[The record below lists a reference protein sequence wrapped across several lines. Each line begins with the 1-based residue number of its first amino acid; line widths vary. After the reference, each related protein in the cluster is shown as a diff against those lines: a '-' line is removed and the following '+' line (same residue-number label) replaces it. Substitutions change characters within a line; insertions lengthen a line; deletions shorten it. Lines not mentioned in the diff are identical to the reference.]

1 MSANPQQP
9 AFPEPHWGRERT
21 SGLFAPAYAFAATRL
36 GSRLIRLLVPLDRR
50 LLTLTKGKYPLF
62 GPTTLPTL
70 LLTTTG
76 RKSGQPRTTALNY
89 LPFGDRLLILGSNFG
104 QSHHPAWTSNLL
116 AHPEAAVAI
125 GGTEVAI
132 RASLLEG
139 SDRDDGMR
147 RFLAYPMYRSYLSR
161 TDRDLRLFALTRS
174 VT

>member
-1 MSANPQQP
+1 MPGT
-9 AFPEPHWGRERT
+9 FPEPHWGRET
-21 SGLFAPAYAFAATRL
+21 MSPLFAPAYAFASTRM
-36 GSRLIRLLVPLDRR
+36 GSRFIRVLVPLDRQ
-50 LLTLTKGKYPLF
+50 LLKLTKGKYPLF
-62 GPTTLPTL
+62 GPTALPPL

-76 RKSGQPRTTALNY
+76 RKSGLPRATALNY
-89 LPFGDRLLILGSNFG
+89 LRDGDRLLILGSNFG